1 MVIAR
6 QVFALA
12 AVAAVLG
19 CGAKKPASS
28 GDVRELAAR
37 GVTVNGTV
45 VTDVEWR
52 QEPDGYAVRY
62 VLPRGRRVVA
72 AEDTVWTLPTDA
84 TCWYQKG
91 AGGYENPYT
100 NSTVGTIPVGTKMCL
115 PITFRLADGTYRLI
129 TEANLV
135 DYTDLA
141 VAYAGEGRFRA
152 VYYAEKG
159 PFEQT
164 GADTTPW
171 RVTIVAKDLNAL
183 ANSDLVRRLCPAPTD
198 ARSVALHKPGRCI
211 WQWLPAGDPVYAKQR
226 DWYDRTRDLGFE
238 YYLIDDG
245 WKRWRDGDKDQWACL
260 KSAIDY
266 GKSIGVRTAMW
277 VDSKEMPDAASRR
290 AYLEKVVKAGAVGIK
305 IDFVPA
311 CDSRWCKWY
320 EETLAD
326 TAAMGLFVDF
336 HGAVK
341 PTGRERTWPHEL
353 AREAIRGHEWHVTRY
368 KRVLPPEHDT
378 ILPFCR
384 LVQGHG
390 DYTPVVFEPKQL
402 VRFTWPRQLAQGV
415 VMACPFLCFGD
426 FPKNYQESPM
436 RAVMEKLP
444 SVYDETVVL
453 PGSEIG
459 ECVAMARR
467 SGGTW
472 FVAVE
477 NGAEAR
483 ELDVGLGFLGDDGA
497 FKLTGFR
504 DDPSGR
510 LDAAVREE
518 RTVTGRNRLKL
529 TVRPCGGYV
538 AMIVRAK

>member
-1 MVIAR
+1 MKSAVVFGLMFGGSLAA
-6 QVFALA
+6 FAL
-12 AVAAVLG
+12 V
-19 CGAKKPASS
+19 S
-28 GDVRELAAR
+28 GDGSGLRLE
-37 GVTVNGTV
+37 GVTVNGGRACEIERR
-45 VTDVEWR
+45 VER
-52 QEPDGYAVRY
+52 DGVAMRY
-62 VLPRGRRVVA
+62 RLPRGRRVISG
-72 AEDTVWTLPTDA
+72 EDTTWTMPTDA
-84 TCWYQKG
+84 VCWYQEG
-91 AGGYENPYT
+91 PGGYEHLYT
-100 NSTVGTIPVGTKMCL
+100 RKTVRDIPVGTKANL

-141 VAYAGEGRFRA
+141 VEYVGEGRFRA
-152 VYYAEKG
+152 IYYAEEKG

-171 RVTIVAKDLNAL
+171 RLTIVADDLNAL

-198 ARSVALHKPGRCI
+198 ARSVALRKPGRCT
-211 WQWLPAGDPVYAKQR
+211 WQWLPSGDPRYPEQK

-245 WKRWRDGDKDQWACL
+245 WKVWRDGEKDQWACL

-266 GKSIGVRTAMW
+266 GKSIGVKTAMW
-277 VDSKEMPDAASRR
+277 VDSKEMPDARSRR
-290 AYLEKVVKAGAVGIK
+290 AYLEKVVAAGAVGIK
-305 IDFVPA
+305 IDFIPQ
-311 CDSRWCKWY
+311 CDSKWCKWY
-320 EETLAD
+320 EETLRD
-326 TAAMGLFVDF
+326 TAELGLFVDF

-341 PTGRERTWPHEL
+341 PTGRERTWPHEM

-390 DYTPVVFEPKQL
+390 DYTPVVFEKSQL
-402 VRFTWPRQLAQGV
+402 IRFTWPRQLAQGV
-415 VMACPFLCFGD
+415 VMACPFLCYGD
-426 FPKNYQESPM
+426 YPKNYQENPM
-436 RAVMEKLP
+436 REILTAMP
-444 SVYDETVVL
+444 SVYDETIVL

-459 ECVAMARR
+459 ECVAMAKRKDGR
-467 SGGTW
+467 W
-472 FVAVE
+472 FLAVE

-483 ELDVGLGFLGDDGA
+483 RLAIRLGFLGAGRWR
-497 FKLTGFR
+497 LLGFR

-518 RTVTGRNRLKL
+518 RTVTSGEPVGLDI
-529 TVRPCGGYV
+529 RPCGGYV
-538 AMIVRAK
+538 AMIVKQGD